1 MADPFSSPAEITAG
15 SETQR
20 VSSGRGRRALLI
32 IGSALLFYTL
42 TYVVLRNRGINQMKA
57 YDNVGILYTDVES
70 TFQRKDLTVHLLLAA
85 LFAPANELDCM
96 FFGGEYPIRCIL
108 FDLA

>member
-1 MADPFSSPAEITAG
+1 MAEPFSPPAETIDGPA
-15 SETQR
+15 TQKAP
-20 VSSGRGRRALLI
+20 SGRSKHVLLI
-32 IGSALLFYTL
+32 LGSVLLIYTL
-42 TYVVLRNRGINQMKA
+42 SYVVLRNRGIGQMEA

-85 LFAPANELDCM
+85 LFAPANELDCK

-108 FDLA
+108 FDLG